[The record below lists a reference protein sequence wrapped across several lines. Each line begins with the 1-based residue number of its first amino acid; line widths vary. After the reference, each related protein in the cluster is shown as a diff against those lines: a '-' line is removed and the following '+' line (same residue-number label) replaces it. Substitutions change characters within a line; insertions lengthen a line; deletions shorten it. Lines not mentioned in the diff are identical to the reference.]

1 MPLET
6 KSSSRLHALLCAFV
20 LLACVL
26 VTWPFVEM
34 GVNDDWSFIRT
45 AQLMAQTGH
54 VMYNGWA
61 AMILGWQILAGAL
74 FIKLFGFSFTIAR
87 LPTFFL
93 ALLTPCLLHRV
104 LVRFGLHAWNA
115 TLLTLT
121 IVLSPI
127 LLPLAATFMTD
138 VSGFFCILLCLY
150 SCQRALQ
157 ADSGSAS
164 LAWLYCAA
172 LVNIVDGTVR
182 QIVWLGV
189 LVMVP
194 CTAWLLRRRKQML
207 LHGAALWLA
216 GFTSVLICLHWY
228 VRQPYSAN
236 EKLIDGTLNADA
248 FSSLGWNVVKAFVS
262 LLFFTLPVLIV
273 FPLRLLDLGRT
284 KALKA
289 YGIIALATL
298 VILFLVYRQFKVVH
312 TLTYFAVPW
321 LLNIFTTHGIMQDGA
336 VVGHQ
341 PIIIHLPLRS
351 ALSIITLISGMSC
364 AAYVLLTHR
373 GRKDISAAS
382 DARAG
387 DLTWHQTTILLIP
400 FSLAYFVLL
409 MPRAAFHT
417 LFDRY
422 LVPLVLVLGV
432 FALRFLQEHSRRT
445 GWALS
450 AVTLATFTLGTVA
463 GTHDFYSLTRARLAA
478 AEEVT
483 RSGVPRTAVDA
494 GLEYDGWT
502 ELLVA
507 GYVNDPHITIP
518 AGAYKPL
525 PKETDLCN
533 YSFLPYTPDVKP
545 AYVLSFD
552 PSSCFKP
559 SHYAP
564 VPYHMWIAPHQ
575 RTIYIQQ
582 VN

>member
-1 MPLET
+1 
-6 KSSSRLHALLCAFV
+6 
-20 LLACVL
+20 
-26 VTWPFVEM
+26 M

-54 VMYNGWA
+54 VIYNGWA

-157 ADSGSAS
+157 AIVLLLLWRGSTALLGKHCGWNRAPDCMARRIGDGSLYRVAAAS
-164 LAWLYCAA
+164 AQANA
-172 LVNIVDGTVR
+172 SAR
-182 QIVWLGV
+182 
-189 LVMVP
+189 
-194 CTAWLLRRRKQML
+194 
-207 LHGAALWLA
+207 AALWLA

-364 AAYVLLTHR
+364 AAYVLLKHR
-373 GRKDISAAS
+373 GRKDISATS

-422 LVPLVLVLGV
+422 LVPLVLVLACSRCAFCRSIRG
-432 FALRFLQEHSRRT
+432 ALAGRS
-445 GWALS
+445 AL
-450 AVTLATFTLGTVA
+450 
-463 GTHDFYSLTRARLAA
+463 
-478 AEEVT
+478 
-483 RSGVPRTAVDA
+483 
-494 GLEYDGWT
+494 
-502 ELLVA
+502 
-507 GYVNDPHITIP
+507 
-518 AGAYKPL
+518 
-525 PKETDLCN
+525 
-533 YSFLPYTPDVKP
+533 
-545 AYVLSFD
+545 
-552 PSSCFKP
+552 
-559 SHYAP
+559 
-564 VPYHMWIAPHQ
+564 
-575 RTIYIQQ
+575 
-582 VN
+582 